1 MENIQPTNPRQFLIR
16 LWPEDLGNGEVEW
29 RGKAQDLATGDS
41 SYFRDWP
48 GLVAA
53 VQRMLEDQSKQ
64 LASPGTSFVEPGDPG
79 KSTAEPPG
87 DLSE

>member
-1 MENIQPTNPRQFLIR
+1 MEHIQSINPRQFLLR
-16 LWPEDLGNGEVEW
+16 LWPEDMGNGEVEW

-53 VQRMLEDQSKQ
+53 VQKMLENPAKQ
-64 LASPGTSFVEPGDPG
+64 VASPEVPESGDSVP
-79 KSTAEPPG
+79 SPTEPPG
-87 DLSE
+87 DLSN